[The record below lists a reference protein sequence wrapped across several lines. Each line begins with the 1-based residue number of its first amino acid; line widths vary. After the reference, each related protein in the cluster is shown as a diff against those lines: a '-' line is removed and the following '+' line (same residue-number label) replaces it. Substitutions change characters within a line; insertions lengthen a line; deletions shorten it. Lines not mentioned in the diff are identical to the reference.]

1 MLTPLTELK
10 QGQRAVIKQIVDA
23 ERLNALIEMGCV
35 EGEEVFI
42 ENIAPYG
49 DPLLFSLPPKLAL
62 RKVDAQC
69 ILVTTYDKMYAAVNP
84 ERYAI
89 PPKTIN

>member
-35 EGEEVFI
+35 EGEEIFI

-49 DPLLFSLPPKLAL
+49 DPIAIQFASQKLAL
-62 RKVDAQC
+62 RRVDAQC
-69 ILVTTYDKMYAAVNP
+69 ILVTTYDKM
-84 ERYAI
+84 
-89 PPKTIN
+89 

>member
-42 ENIAPYG
+42 ENIAPIG
-49 DPLLFSLPPKLAL
+49 
-62 RKVDAQC
+62 
-69 ILVTTYDKMYAAVNP
+69 
-84 ERYAI
+84 
-89 PPKTIN
+89 

>member
-35 EGEEVFI
+35 EGKVFI

-49 DPLLFSLPPKLAL
+49 DHRHSVCLPKLAL

-69 ILVTTYDKMYAAVNP
+69 ILVTTYDKM
-84 ERYAI
+84 
-89 PPKTIN
+89 